1 MSLKDKTVKST
12 KWSAVSSLTVIV
24 FGFAQVTVLSH
35 ILSTYAF
42 GVASIL
48 SIVLLMTDML
58 ADCGISN
65 SIIQKKDI
73 NRKELSTLYW
83 LNTMLG
89 VCLFCVFWL
98 LSGLIAILVKVP
110 DVEGLIKL
118 TSIAFLIL
126 PHGQQYRALIQKELN
141 FNFLAKVESFSYV
154 FGFLVAIV
162 TASFTKDA
170 SSVVI
175 GYLANITL
183 RTVLLSKW
191 GAVNFSPSRH
201 FNIKGIK
208 DNILF
213 AFYLTSDSLLNY
225 VTLSAVTPIISRL
238 IGAILAGGYN
248 LAYSVTVN
256 PPSKIS
262 PVITRVMFPALA
274 KMQDEPERLKKNF
287 FKMLHFIGHV
297 NFPFLL
303 VLFFLSED
311 FIQIFFGDKWEFI
324 NHAFK
329 ILCICGA
336 LRIVANPLGALLM
349 AKARMDLSLKF
360 NVLKIFLFLPIIYCS
375 VLYFGFMGAAF
386 GFLICQLINLVGS
399 YVFLVRPVL
408 GHCLKDFISSIV
420 MPLLHLLPMGMV
432 LYVLNQSNFLGQVGY
447 YELAIKLS
455 SAFVVYLLTYFLSK
469 DLVVNEIRAMAF
481 GSLLKKRS
489 SPLKG

>member
-12 KWSAVSSLTVIV
+12 KWSAMSSLTVII

-35 ILSTYAF
+35 ILSAYSF

-48 SIVLLMTDML
+48 AIVLLMTDML

-65 SIIQKKDI
+65 SIIQKKNI
-73 NRKELSTLYW
+73 SRQELSTLYW
-83 LNTMLG
+83 LNTILG
-89 VCLFCVFWL
+89 FFLFCVFWF
-98 LSGLIAILVKVP
+98 LSGLISELVKVP

-118 TSIAFLIL
+118 TSVAFLVL

-154 FGFLVAIV
+154 FGFVVTVVVAL
-162 TASFTKDA
+162 FTKNA

-175 GYLANITL
+175 GYLANITI
-183 RTVLLSKW
+183 RTILLSKW
-191 GAVNFSPSRH
+191 GAVNFSPGRY
-201 FNIKGIK
+201 FEIKDVK

-238 IGAILAGGYN
+238 IGAILAGGYS

-297 NFPFLL
+297 NFPFLMIL
-303 VLFFLSED
+303 CFLSDD
-311 FIQIFFGDKWEFI
+311 FISIFFGESWGFI
-324 NHAFK
+324 NNVFK
-329 ILCICGA
+329 ILCVCGA

-360 NVLKIFLFLPIIYCS
+360 NILKIFLFLPVIYFS
-375 VLYFGFMGAAF
+375 VLWYGFIGAAF
-386 GFLICQLINLVGS
+386 GFLICQVMNLIGS
-399 YVFLVRPVL
+399 YFFLVRPVL
-408 GHCLKDFISSIV
+408 GHCLKDFILSIF
-420 MPLLHLLPMGMV
+420 MPLLHLLPMCVV
-432 LYVLNQSNFLGQVGY
+432 LYVLSASSLFGHAGY
-447 YELAIKLS
+447 IELLMKLFI
-455 SAFVVYLLTYFLSK
+455 AFIVYCLTYFMSK
-469 DLVVNEIRAMAF
+469 DSVVNEIKEMAF
-481 GSLLKKRS
+481 GFIYKKRNP
-489 SPLKG
+489 PLKG